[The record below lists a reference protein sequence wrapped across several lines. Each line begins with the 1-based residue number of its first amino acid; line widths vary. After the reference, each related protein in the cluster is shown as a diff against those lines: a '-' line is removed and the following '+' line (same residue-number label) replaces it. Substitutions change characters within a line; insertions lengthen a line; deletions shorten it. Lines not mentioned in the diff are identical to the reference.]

1 MKGVYF
7 SDIFRIMKI
16 NIPILLISHGYYP
29 HINKA
34 IEKIPNTFYAAK
46 DPSLLPLAAQTIL
59 QNKTLDNHHPLI
71 KNWKKRNDFYQLSKY
86 DEMPPEQILSDFE
99 KTIIRF
105 MGEDLTVKEM
115 AERLKTSKSTI
126 THTKTD
132 LVRRLK
138 LPRSGAL
145 ILYGIAYGHIPMR
158 AF

>member
-1 MKGVYF
+1 M
-7 SDIFRIMKI
+7 IFLHSFIIRHKF
-16 NIPILLISHGYYP
+16 
-29 HINKA
+29 
-34 IEKIPNTFYAAK
+34 T
-46 DPSLLPLAAQTIL
+46 
-59 QNKTLDNHHPLI
+59 
-71 KNWKKRNDFYQLSKY
+71 
-86 DEMPPEQILSDFE
+86 PEQILSDFE

-145 ILYGIAYGHIPMR
+145 ILYGIAYGHIPIR